1 MALVPWDTIEQ
12 IDNPTGA
19 WELWKQSFLAVAKL
33 HVPVK
38 KRRVRNSNAPWLMI
52 TPEIKRL
59 MWERDRIK
67 RIAIVTSDQLKWAEY
82 RRLRNRVNHS
92 IKASKKNYLADRRAK
107 QLKSLVFKTV
117 NNLVPEYLF
126 DKFASIN
133 TIQRHISS
141 RCAT

>member
-38 KRRVRNSNAPWLMI
+38 KRRVRNSNAPWL

-59 MWERDRIK
+59 MWERDRIR

-107 QLKSLVFKTV
+107 QLKSLMFKTV
-117 NNLVPEYLF
+117 INLVPEYLS

-133 TIQRHISS
+133 TIQRHISL